1 MLRTLKSAIRAGV
14 AATPLL
20 LGVAMAQ
27 AQPAS
32 DDVVIVTGTRV
43 ENRSALDTAVAVDV
57 VSADVLE
64 RGGVTEVNQAL
75 SIALPSF
82 NFPRPALND
91 GTDTIRHAAWPCA

>member
-1 MLRTLKSAIRAGV
+1 MLRTMKSAILAGV

-32 DDVVIVTGTRV
+32 DDIVIVTGTRV

-57 VSADVLE
+57 LPAEVLE
-64 RGGVTEVNQAL
+64 AGGVSEINQAL

-91 GTDTIRHAAWPCA
+91 GTDTIRHAAWPRP